1 MAPKKLKPIKITY
14 PATATIKPKKVIFEY
29 CGLTVTEYD
38 SIFQIGRLEN
48 GVIIAT
54 VMKYPPG
61 PADKAPLFRIK
72 KLVEVMHELG
82 Y

>member
-1 MAPKKLKPIKITY
+1 MAKIKDAKI
-14 PATATIKPKKVIFEY
+14 IFEHN
-29 CGLTVTEYD
+29 GLEVAEHE
-38 SIFQIGRLEN
+38 SLFQIGRAAN

-61 PADKAPLFRIK
+61 AADKAPLFRIK